1 MDEAGGTYT
10 VLGYSVGS
18 GTYTNVYVTKGGTLN
33 ELAANLV
40 GADNISTT
48 AEGYTIKGLACP
60 KYYYMAVLAER
71 DGTYQSIAFLVP
83 HDGTLPKNPTAEDL
97 QQYMVTVDRLEEK
110 IQVDFFCNLPDDVEN
125 EVESYYDVNSWVW

>member
-1 MDEAGGTYT
+1 MKLEARIQSW
-10 VLGYSVGS
+10 GYSVGS

-71 DGTYQSIAFLVP
+71 DGTYQSIAFWCLMMA
-83 HDGTLPKNPTAEDL
+83 LYL
-97 QQYMVTVDRLEEK
+97 RIRQQK
-110 IQVDFFCNLPDDVEN
+110 ICSNI
-125 EVESYYDVNSWVW
+125 W